1 MNRIFSIV
9 LSRAR
14 GAWLVAGLFAS
25 APALGQGLPAG
36 GQVVAGSGSIGAAA
50 GGKLVIDQA
59 SPRLAIDW
67 LQFNIGAGNAVQFNQ
82 PGRDAVALN
91 RVLGPDASQIMG
103 QLQANGRVFL
113 INPNGVLFGQNA
125 QVNVGGLVASTL
137 DIGNADFMAGS
148 YRFQGNGNP
157 GSVVNRGRIN
167 AGDGGA
173 VALLGGQVYNRGVIQ
188 ARMGTVALAA
198 GNAVTLDFAGDGL
211 LNVQVDQAAKNA
223 LVDNGQF
230 IQADGGQVIMTAS
243 ASDALLQTVVNNTGV
258 VEARTLENRAGKI
271 VLLGDFAGGTVK
283 VDGKLDASAPDG
295 GDGGFIDTSGA
306 HVQIADGVKVTTLAP
321 QGKTGTWLIDPTDFT
336 IRAGNDPETDSGIG
350 ADTLSTQLA
359 TTDISIETVDHGD
372 EAGDIHVDGA
382 VSWNSGTTLTL
393 SAHRN
398 INVNANITATGDD
411 AGLQLYAGEG
421 IDGGNIAINSQVSI
435 HGNNGSISLLANGD
449 VSITG
454 DMAVYGTEGSIS
466 IAGYSLSTGSGSTLT
481 MIGNE
486 ASIIAMAHGDLALG
500 GDIQIEGDEG
510 LVTLIG
516 GNLSIDSKVS
526 IQGDSAIMAFGAC
539 GGAECGQMAIN
550 GEVAIDGDQGS
561 IMMAAGGGISIAGDV
576 SITGDDGAIALLGG
590 GLTTEEGSSIS
601 IEGEQGVIALVACG
615 DSECADIRGD
625 EVIPVDYDEASTFVP
640 ADGVVTIGGNVS
652 IDGGSGAIA
661 MIGGDISID
670 SEVSI
675 NGHDGTIAFVAC
687 RDSGCGDILVND
699 TVSITGDRGN
709 ILMMADD
716 GIWTAGDI
724 SIEGKDGAITLLGG
738 DLTIDS
744 KVSITGNEAQIALS
758 GNSLRINDTVTIA
771 GDGFIDLETCS
782 CILSL
787 SDIVINGEVSINGS
801 GVIDISSDGDVVL
814 GAGLSAEAVFVE
826 AQGDIV
832 ATDSGVITTSQ
843 LEARSNDGAIALH
856 QGVHQIDNLVA
867 SAQSGLSLV
876 NGKRLE
882 VEEAT
887 VMGDG
892 NILIRTTTGDLVL
905 VPPFSPTLMAP
916 PSAVVRVVGKGDI
929 DLVSAGA
936 LRNEMG
942 AEALQAHDGNWRVW
956 SQNPAQS
963 DLDGL
968 SYDFKQYNAHY
979 GTSAVLGQG
988 NGVLY
993 TLAPVLDVGL
1003 KGSVAKTYD
1012 GTDAAAIMDSNYVL
1026 KAGLQNGDHVA
1037 FSKPTKGR
1045 YNDRNAATGKTVTV
1059 DGLRITEAYEA
1070 DSGAKIYGYRINAS
1084 ASADVGRI
1092 DRRSITISAQDQGK
1106 VYGNADP
1113 SLNYAV
1119 GGQGLVAG
1127 DSLNGALARA
1137 GGENVGSYAI
1147 GLGSLDNANYEIT
1160 DFSGAALSIAPRPIV
1175 VTANDQS
1182 KYFGQADPALTWR
1195 ITGGSLAFDDRLSGV
1210 LTRDSGEGLGAYAIR
1225 QGSLV
1230 AGGNYVLDFVDGQL
1244 VVLPGT
1250 IDDYLGDL
1258 APAYHAA
1265 TVSAQNLQQG
1275 PMAFDRQQGDGAA
1288 GPVSGD
1294 SQSQS
1299 IYHIENNGLRMPEG
1313 I

>member
-9 LSRAR
+9 WSRAR

-59 SPRLAIDW
+59 SHRLAIDW
-67 LQFNIGAGNAVQFNQ
+67 RQFDIGADNTVQFNQ

-137 DIGNADFMAGS
+137 DIGNADFMAGH

-157 GSVVNRGRIN
+157 APVVNRGRIN

-173 VALLGGQVYNRGVIQ
+173 VALLGGQVHNQGVIQ

-223 LVDNGQF
+223 LVDNGQL
-230 IQADGGQVIMTAS
+230 IQADGGQVLMTAS

-258 VEARTLENRAGKI
+258 VEARTLQNRAGKI

-336 IRAGNDPETDSGIG
+336 IRAGNDPKTDSGIG

-382 VSWNSGTTLTL
+382 VGWNAGTTLTL

-398 INVNANITATGDD
+398 INVNANITAIGDD

-421 IDGGNIAINSQVSI
+421 SDGGDIAINSQVSI
-435 HGNNGSISLLANGD
+435 HGNNGSISLIANGD

-466 IAGYSLSTGSGSTLT
+466 LAGHGLSTGSDSTLT
-481 MIGNE
+481 AIGNE
-486 ASIIAMAHGDLALG
+486 ASIIAMAQGDLSLG
-500 GDIQIEGDEG
+500 GDVQIDGDEG
-510 LVTLIG
+510 LITLIG

-526 IQGDSAIMAFGAC
+526 IQGDSATMAFGAC
-539 GGAECGQMAIN
+539 GGECGQMALN
-550 GEVAIDGDQGS
+550 GEVAIEGDQGS

-601 IEGEQGVIALVACG
+601 IEGGQGAIALVACG
-615 DSECADIRGD
+615 DSECTDILGD
-625 EVIPVDYDEASTFVP
+625 EVIPANYDESSTFVP
-640 ADGVVTIGGNVS
+640 ADGVISIGGNVS
-652 IDGGSGAIA
+652 IDGNAGAIA
-661 MIGGDISID
+661 MIGGDVSVD
-670 SEVSI
+670 SPVSI

-687 RDSGCGDILVND
+687 RESGCGDILVND
-699 TVSITGDRGN
+699 AVSITGDRGN
-709 ILMMADD
+709 IFMMADD

-724 SIEGKDGAITLLGG
+724 SIAGQDGTITLLGG

-744 KVSITGNEAQIALS
+744 KVSITGDEAQIALS
-758 GNSLRINDTVTIA
+758 GNSLRINDRVTVA
-771 GDGFIDLETCS
+771 GGGFIDLETCS
-782 CILSL
+782 CNPSL
-787 SDIVINGEVSINGS
+787 GDIVINGDVSIDGE
-801 GVIDISSDGDVVL
+801 GVIDISSDGAIVL
-814 GAGLSAEAVFVE
+814 GAGLSAEAVFME
-826 AQGDIV
+826 AEGDIV
-832 ATDSGVITTSQ
+832 ANGDGAITTPQ
-843 LEARSNDGAIALH
+843 LEVRSNDGAIALY

-867 SAQSGLSLV
+867 SARSGLSLV

-887 VMGDG
+887 VAGDG
-892 NILIRTTTGDLVL
+892 NILIRTTAGDLVL
-905 VPPFSPTLMAP
+905 IPPFGPTMTAP
-916 PSAVVRVVGKGDI
+916 PSGVVRVVGKGDI

-936 LRNEMG
+936 FRNEMG
-942 AEALQAHDGNWRVW
+942 ADALQANDGSWRVW
-956 SQNPAQS
+956 SQGPAQTN
-963 DLDGL
+963 LDGL
-968 SYDFKQYNAHY
+968 AYDFKQYNARY
-979 GTSAVLGQG
+979 GSSAVLGQG

-1003 KGSVAKTYD
+1003 KGVVDKTYD
-1012 GTDAAAIMDSNYVL
+1012 GTDAAAITDSNYVL
-1026 KAGLQNGDHVA
+1026 KAGLQDGDHVA
-1037 FSKPTKGR
+1037 FSKPAKGR
-1045 YNDRNAATGKTVTV
+1045 YSDQNAAAGKTVTV
-1059 DGLRITEAYEA
+1059 DGLQILEAYEA

-1092 DRRSITISAQDQGK
+1092 DRRAITISARDQGK

-1113 SLNYAV
+1113 SLSYTV

-1137 GGENVGSYAI
+1137 GGENVGRYAI
-1147 GLGSLDNANYEIT
+1147 GLGSLGNDNYQVAE
-1160 DFSGAALSIAPRPIV
+1160 FSGAALSITPRSIM
-1175 VTANDQS
+1175 VTADDQR

-1210 LTRDSGEGLGAYAIR
+1210 LNRDPGEGLGAYAIR
-1225 QGSLV
+1225 QGSLA
-1230 AGGNYVLDFVDGQL
+1230 AGANYVLDFVDGQL

-1250 IDDYLGDL
+1250 VDDYLGEL

-1265 TVSAQNLQQG
+1265 TVSAHTMQQG
-1275 PMAFDRQQGDGAA
+1275 PMAFDQHQGDGTA
-1288 GPVSGD
+1288 GPVSGG
-1294 SQSQS
+1294 SQPQS
-1299 IYHIENNGLRMPEG
+1299 LYHIENNGLRMPEG